1 MKIII
6 ITKPT
11 NKQSSNNKKI
21 PNFSDKGKKKKRFL
35 KIYRYVLKTTHAM
48 TVIEKIVV
56 KLEYDLIVFSS

>member
-11 NKQSSNNKKI
+11 NKQSSNKKKFLI
-21 PNFSDKGKKKKRFL
+21 SQTKAKKKKRFL